1 MGGSQ
6 VANVGRAQLAA
17 LVQRDRSSSG
27 GSQEAEENGGGCS
40 GEAHICFGDIEIEL
54 FFSES
59 EYSSAGRELQTV
71 GRRGDDRC
79 DDDDENVCISQVIL
93 MCASC
98 TRLFSCFAPVQSI
111 ANFHLA

>member
-17 LVQRDRSSSG
+17 LVQGDRSSSG

-59 EYSSAGRELQTV
+59 EYSSAGREL
-71 GRRGDDRC
+71 
-79 DDDDENVCISQVIL
+79 
-93 MCASC
+93 
-98 TRLFSCFAPVQSI
+98 
-111 ANFHLA
+111 